1 MAKPGTPEGFLA
13 PRRTKRYGVVVSS
26 KITDL
31 ITELR
36 VLLARR
42 GGAEDP
48 ALGTLAAHTL
58 ELAVLVEEQG
68 NEIAQLKSRLDLRS
82 L

>member
-1 MAKPGTPEGFLA
+1 M
-13 PRRTKRYGVVVSS
+13 SS

-48 ALGTLAAHTL
+48 AIGTLAARTL

-68 NEIAQLKSRLDLRS
+68 NEIAELKARLDLRS
-82 L
+82 R

>member
-1 MAKPGTPEGFLA
+1 MP
-13 PRRTKRYGVVVSS
+13 S
-26 KITDL
+26 KIADL

-42 GGAEDP
+42 AGTDDP
-48 ALGTLAAHTL
+48 AIGTLAARAF

-68 NEIAQLKSRLDLRS
+68 NEIGELKARFDLRS
-82 L
+82 R